1 MYFGSKL
8 LKEICWIDFLF
19 LGISP
24 DVHLPVYFKEIS
36 WAFVCDVSEVS
47 WEMTKNSD
55 VSRWCLASH
64 FMTACLCGICSC
76 SKLKTSSFAH
86 ILFVPFCLG
95 HTHHSSGGTQ
105 AETEGQL
112 SKYYSGSR
120 KLSVEPI
127 AVYKLL
133 LEHRK
138 KGRYPEDTVDMQGNI
153 QSKNKVTVAWATYY
167 LFLK

>member
-1 MYFGSKL
+1 MSTFWFISKKL
-8 LKEICWIDFLF
+8 VEHLSVTSLRFLERWQK
-19 LGISP
+19 
-24 DVHLPVYFKEIS
+24 PVMS
-36 WAFVCDVSEVS
+36 Q
-47 WEMTKNSD
+47 
-55 VSRWCLASH
+55 RWCLASH

-86 ILFVPFCLG
+86 ILFVPFCLE

-153 QSKNKVTVAWATYY
+153 QSKTKVRVAWATYY